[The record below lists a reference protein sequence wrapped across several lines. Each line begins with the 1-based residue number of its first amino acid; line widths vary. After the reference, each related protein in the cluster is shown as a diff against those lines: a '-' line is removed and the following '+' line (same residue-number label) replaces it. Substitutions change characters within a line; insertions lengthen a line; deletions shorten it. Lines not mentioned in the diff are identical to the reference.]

1 MLRVFWVR
9 FAGCSAAAFFL
20 LCEFMFLG
28 GLDPAKQADPPNGGS
43 LWISVL
49 VRWDRLAP
57 GSCSGAK
64 GVLGSFRWLL
74 RRRIFLA
81 VLLLLGLAVD

>member
-1 MLRVFWVR
+1 MSQES
-9 FAGCSAAAFFL
+9 CH
-20 LCEFMFLG
+20 EFDLG
-28 GLDPAKQADPPNGGS
+28 IAYPAPTTHEYEFRITAGLDPAKQAGPPNGGS

-64 GVLGSFRWLL
+64 GVLGSLRWLL

-81 VLLLLGLAVD
+81 V